1 VEVEVERRRMESGG
15 NGEVEGL
22 VWGEGSFGV
31 WFGMWDVGWIWDVL
45 LVKYMEDNFSR
56 CSD

>member
-1 VEVEVERRRMESGG
+1 MESGG

>member
-1 VEVEVERRRMESGG
+1 VERRRMESGG

-31 WFGMWDVGWIWDVL
+31 WFGMWDVGCGMDSGRIVSE
-45 LVKYMEDNFSR
+45 VYGTRFFTMF
-56 CSD
+56 